1 MRQHE
6 YAVPSHGPHN
16 NPPIIPVDVVCEDY
30 FSHLTTEKFLRKCL
44 LGEIPLPVVRVESS
58 QGVPI
63 KDLAAYIDMRIEAA
77 RKKLTEL
84 LQETDAVA

>member
-1 MRQHE
+1 MNTLSLLTVH
-6 YAVPSHGPHN
+6 YN
-16 NPPIIPVDVVCEDY
+16 NLPIIPVDVVCEDC

-63 KDLAAYIDMRIEAA
+63 KDLAAFMASMADPI
-77 RKKLTEL
+77 
-84 LQETDAVA
+84 VATAFRFSSNKSYLS

>member
-1 MRQHE
+1 MNTLSLLTVH
-6 YAVPSHGPHN
+6 YN
-16 NPPIIPVDVVCEDY
+16 NLPIIPVDVVCEDY

-77 RKKLTEL
+77 RKELTEL
-84 LQETDAVA
+84 LAAQASEAAA